1 VHDSAAYRIEK
12 TRLAMSVRLRSGLV
26 IDGFVF
32 LQTTPYGG
40 RQGGEEPADMLNGS
54 EPFFP
59 LESHRGETLLIA
71 KDQVLEAIA
80 DIPLAIDELRRA
92 TARSADVEVTL
103 EDGSQRRG
111 TVFIELPH
119 ERPRV
124 LDFLNSAADRFVTL
138 YAGGTA
144 TLINGQ
150 AIACVHPLD

>member
-1 VHDSAAYRIEK
+1 MSSAAKDIVVSNKLGLHARP
-12 TRLAMSVRLRSGLV
+12 AMQFVDVANQFTSSVMVRK
-26 IDGFVF
+26 
-32 LQTTPYGG
+32 
-40 RQGGEEPADMLNGS
+40 GGEEPADVLNGS

-80 DIPLAIDELRRA
+80 DIPLAIDEVRRA
-92 TARSADVEVTL
+92 TARSADVEMTL